1 MRTET
6 INIYTFDELSDKAK
20 DRARDWWRQGAL
32 VYDWWDCVYANAER
46 MGLKITSFD
55 TGRSCEIEG
64 NFIGTPEETAEK
76 ILAEDGEGWADLVA
90 EARAYKKTLAEFM
103 ACAEKDE
110 DGELATYALEADRE
124 DIDKEFLYALL
135 QGFLSELRDEAEHLQ
150 SDEVADEML
159 VANDYE
165 FTEDGKPA

>member
-32 VYDWWDCVYANAER
+32 DYDWWDCVYANAER

-103 ACAEKDE
+103 ATAEKDE
-110 DGELATYALEADRE
+110 YGELATYALDADKE
-124 DIDKEFLYALL
+124 DIDKEFLRALL
-135 QGFLSELRDEAEHLQ
+135 EEYLSTLREEEEHQL
-150 SDEVADEML
+150 SDEVADEMIT
-159 VANDYE
+159 VNEYE
-165 FTEDGKPA
+165 FTEDGGIA

>member
-1 MRTET
+1 MRTAQ
-6 INIYTFDELSDKAK
+6 INYYKFDELSDKAK

-32 VYDWWDCVYANAER
+32 DYDWWECIYHNAER
-46 MGLKITSFD
+46 IGLKITSFD

-64 NFIGTPEETAEK
+64 HFIGTAEEAADK
-76 ILAEDGEGWADLVA
+76 ILAEDGAGWADVAA

-103 ACAEKDE
+103 ASAEKDE
-110 DGELATYALEADRE
+110 EGNLATYELEADKE

-135 QGFLSELRDEAEHLQ
+135 QEFLSELREEAEYLQ
-150 SDEVADEML
+150 SDEVADELL

-165 FTEDGKPA
+165 FTEDGKLV